1 MLLGK
6 RVRMERISDRNTRK
20 TVIVPLSHGVG
31 MGPIEGIEDIQ
42 NAIDMVS
49 LAGANAI
56 VLNKGVVPRAHRGK
70 GRDIGLVVHLTGGS
84 EASAK
89 VQVCAVEEALRM
101 GADGVRARLH
111 VGGKEENR
119 TLEILGNITRVAMDW
134 GMPVLVTVSPIN
146 NNGNSNV
153 ELISRGARI
162 AAELGADMVSVPY
175 PGSKELLRDIVA
187 STPAPLIVLGGEKM
201 EDPTDVLSMVNDAM
215 STGIHGVSVGRNV
228 FQYEKPGNMVKA
240 IGEIVHHG
248 ASVAQAYKVLEE
260 ERLTSSV
267 FSPPIW

>member
-20 TVIVPLSHGVG
+20 TVIVPLTHGVG
-31 MGPIEGIEDIQ
+31 MGPIEGIQDIQ
-42 NAIDMVS
+42 NTIDVVS

-56 VLNKGVVPRAHRGK
+56 VLNKGIVPRAHRGK

-84 EASAK
+84 EQSAK

-101 GADGVRARLH
+101 GADGVRARLR

-119 TLEILGNITRVAMDW
+119 TLETLGNITRVAMDW
-134 GMPVLVTVSPIN
+134 GMPVLVTVSPVN
-146 NNGNSNV
+146 NNGNGNL

-162 AAELGADMVSVPY
+162 AAELGADMVSIPY
-175 PGSKELLRDIVA
+175 PGSKDHLRDIVA
-187 STPAPLIVLGGEKM
+187 STPAPVIVLGGEKVD
-201 EDPTDVLSMVNDAM
+201 DPNDILSMVSDSM
-215 STGIHGVSVGRNV
+215 SAGVHGVSVGRNV
-228 FQYEKPGNMVKA
+228 FQYEKPGNMLKA
-240 IGEIVHHG
+240 IGEIVHQG
-248 ASVAQAYKVLEE
+248 ASVSQAYHVLEE